1 MIKQIHDD
9 LVSGKYT
16 SVELTEKYL
25 KNVNPDLNIY
35 LELFDDVLEQA
46 KKADEMIAKGE
57 GTLLTGIPIS
67 IKDNILIKGRK
78 VSSASKMLENYVATY
93 DATVIEKLKKEGVVF
108 VGRTNM
114 DEFAMGAST
123 ENSAYGRVKNPHD
136 PELVSGGTSGGATAS
151 VAMDSVPVA
160 LGSDTGG
167 SVRQPSSFCGVIGLK
182 PTYGSVSRHGLMA
195 MGSSFDCI
203 GPVGKTIDDVE
214 IVFNAI
220 KGKDELDSTSRDG
233 EKVSE
238 KSKYTIG
245 VPKGILE
252 GVDQDVVESF
262 NKKIEDLKT
271 KGYEIKEVE
280 LPHTK
285 YGIAA
290 YYIIM
295 PAEMST
301 NLERMD
307 GVRYG
312 VHKDGEDL
320 LADYVDSRTN
330 GFGKE
335 VRRRILLG
343 TYVLSAGYYDAYY
356 GKAQM
361 VRHLITNDFEDAF
374 KDVDVIATPTA
385 PTVAWKAGEKSDPL
399 SMYMADVF
407 TAHANLTG
415 MPAISIPSDTSGLPI
430 GFQLIAPHMH
440 EEWLFSIGRDVE

>member
-9 LVSGKYT
+9 LVNGKYT

-25 KNVNPDLNIY
+25 KNVNPDFNVY

-46 KKADEMIAKGE
+46 KKADEMIARGE
-57 GTLLTGIPIS
+57 GGLLTGIPIAV
-67 IKDNILIKGRK
+67 KDNILIKGRK
-78 VSSASKMLENYVATY
+78 VSSASKILENYTATY

-114 DEFAMGAST
+114 DEFAMGVST
-123 ENSAYGRVKNPHD
+123 EHSAYGRTKNPAD
-136 PELVSGGTSGGATAS
+136 PERVPGGSSGGSTAA

-167 SVRQPSSFCGVIGLK
+167 SVRQPSAFCGTIGLK
-182 PTYGSVSRHGLMA
+182 PTYGIVSRYGLMA

-203 GPVGKTIDDVE
+203 GPIGKTIDDVE
-214 IVFNAI
+214 IMFKAI
-220 KGKDELDSTSRDG
+220 KGKDVMDSTSIEGSVEAKDT
-233 EKVSE
+233 
-238 KSKYTIG
+238 YTIG
-245 VPKGILE
+245 IPKGILE
-252 GVDQDVVESF
+252 GVDQDVQDSF
-262 NKKIEDLKT
+262 NKKIEDLKV
-271 KGYEIKEVE
+271 KGYKTKEIE

-290 YYIIM
+290 YYIII
-295 PAEMST
+295 PAEVST
-301 NLERMD
+301 NLERLD

-312 VHKDGEDL
+312 VHKEGDTL
-320 LADYVDSRTN
+320 LDDYVDSRTS

-335 VRRRILLG
+335 TKRRILLG

-361 VRHLITNDFEDAF
+361 VRRLIVKDFMDAF

-385 PTVAWKAGEKSDPL
+385 PSVAWKAGEKSDPL

-407 TAHANLTG
+407 TVNANLTG
-415 MPAISIPSDTSGLPI
+415 MPAISIPSETDGLPI
-430 GFQLIAPHMH
+430 GFQLIAPHLH
-440 EEWLFSIGRDVE
+440 EEWLFKIGRDVE